1 VRGGAWRCVEVRGGA
16 WRCVGVRGGTW
27 RCVEVRGGAWR
38 YVEVRGGAWRCVE
51 VRGGEQTD
59 GDRDECGDGKVEQYM
74 KVIEVGWRIRR
85 HSKGEGKSKDQA
97 KAKPTLRRAERPLTL
112 QPACATT
119 NR

>member
-1 VRGGAWRCVEVRGGA
+1 VEVRGGAWRCVEVRGGA
-16 WRCVGVRGGTW
+16 WRC
-27 RCVEVRGGAWR
+27 
-38 YVEVRGGAWRCVE
+38 VEVRGGAWRCVE